1 MRILVT
7 GGAGYIGSHT
17 VKALI
22 EKGHNPVIID
32 NLIYGHEN
40 IVKEILKVPLIIGQI
55 GNFQVLKEI
64 LLGKHASLKG
74 TIHEEKTIE
83 AVMHFA
89 AYAYVG
95 ESVSDPLKYYKNN
108 VVESIILL
116 DALCDKE
123 VISKTENNLPI
134 PIVFSSTCATYG
146 NPDSMPITEE
156 TYQNPINPYGR
167 SKLFIEKIL
176 QDLAKAVK
184 LRSVILRYFNAAGA
198 SPDLSLGEMHEP
210 ETHLI
215 PLVIQTALG
224 IRDNVKIF
232 GNDYDTPDGTCLR
245 DFIHVCDLADAHVKA
260 LSFLEKSKTK
270 KISIEDE
277 YTSEIFN
284 LGNGNGVSV
293 KEIIKNV
300 EEISNVKLKV
310 IESKR
315 RDGDPPI
322 LIASSKKINNLLG
335 WKPKY
340 PNIKEIIKHAY
351 YWHKKILN
359 EKIE

>member
-32 NLIYGHEN
+32 NLIYGHEF
-40 IVKEILKVPLIIGQI
+40 IVKEVLKVPLIIDQI

-64 LLGKHASLKG
+64 LLGKHASLIG

-95 ESVSDPLKYYKNN
+95 ESVLDPLKYYKNN
-108 VVESIILL
+108 VVESTILL
-116 DALCDKE
+116 DALCDNE

-146 NPDSMPITEE
+146 NPDNMPITED
-156 TYQNPINPYGR
+156 TNQNPINPYGR

-176 QDLAKAVK
+176 QDLAKSVK
-184 LRSVILRYFNAAGA
+184 LRSVVLRYFNAAGA
-198 SPDLSLGEMHEP
+198 SPDLSLGELHEP

-224 IRDNVKIF
+224 IRNNIKIF
-232 GNDYDTPDGTCLR
+232 GNDYNTPDGTCLR
-245 DFIHVCDLADAHVKA
+245 DYIHVCDLADAHVKA
-260 LSFLEKSKTK
+260 LSLLKNAKTK
-270 KISIEDE
+270 KIMSMGEE
-277 YTSEIFN
+277 YNSEIFN

-300 EEISNVKLKV
+300 EEITNVKLKV
-310 IESKR
+310 IETNR

-322 LIASSKKINNLLG
+322 LIASSQKIKNLLG
-335 WKPKY
+335 WTPKY
-340 PNIKEIIKHAY
+340 TSIKEIIKHAY

-359 EKIE
+359 EKI

>member
-32 NLIYGHEN
+32 NLIYGHED
-40 IVKEILKVPLIIGQI
+40 IVKEVLKVPLIISQI

-64 LLGKHASLKG
+64 LLGQHPSLIG

-89 AYAYVG
+89 AYAYIG
-95 ESVSDPLKYYKNN
+95 ESVLDPLKYYKNN
-108 VVESIILL
+108 LVQSTILL
-116 DALCDKE
+116 DVLCDKE

-146 NPDSMPITEE
+146 NPDQMPITEE
-156 TYQNPINPYGR
+156 TFQNPINPYGR
-167 SKLFIEKIL
+167 SKLFIEKII
-176 QDLAKAVK
+176 QDLAKSAK

-198 SPDLSLGEMHEP
+198 SPDLSLGELHEP

-224 IRDNVKIF
+224 MRDNIKIF
-232 GNDYDTPDGTCLR
+232 GNDYDTRDGTCIR
-245 DFIHVCDLADAHVKA
+245 DYIHVCDLADAHVKA
-260 LSFLEKSKTK
+260 LSLLIKGKTK
-270 KISIEDE
+270 KTSFREE
-277 YTSEIFN
+277 YNSEVFN
-284 LGNGNGVSV
+284 LGNGKGVSV
-293 KEIIKNV
+293 REIINTV
-300 EEISNVKLKV
+300 EEISKVRFKV
-310 IESKR
+310 IETNR

-322 LIASSKKINNLLG
+322 LISSSKKINNLLG
-335 WKPKY
+335 WTPKY
-340 PNIKEIIKHAY
+340 PSINEIIKHAY
-351 YWHKKILN
+351 DWQKKILN
-359 EKIE
+359 EKI